1 MYCFTYA
8 NGLNCIL
15 NELLLWT
22 DISSEHPI
30 FIRTVASLTKKN
42 LSQDILKELMDVQNN
57 FAELNKKVRTVRS
70 NIQRNPY
77 NFPVHSME
85 LRKLI
90 KSFLIHDKH
99 FLSILPEVKQ
109 YGKEDKVWQTLLNHI
124 THEQR
129 FMYELMTDL
138 NNQLL

>member
-85 LRKLI
+85 LRRLI

-138 NNQLL
+138 NKQLI